1 MRTPHLLTSGILFLL
16 FSSPAFAQNNLALW
30 DVNCLYVT
38 ACTHPQFYWPVDT
51 NVLTESRL
59 IERVE
64 SALRHAGIDSCAD
77 INSPDGASLKKI
89 YEKKFGDASDLR
101 FHRPGV
107 PELRL
112 DIDFCPLKDANQ
124 FILRVQVSLAKKL
137 SLGENSAYY
146 IMADVWE
153 SEPVMRLVSKVNL
166 PDNLTETVLEQV
178 RVFIAAKSA
187 SKPSDVNQISPQ
199 FIKSSVEINTKTEKQ
214 KNVEATFVASKN
226 SQIFHKA
233 SCSSAKRISPNNL
246 VSYATRDEAIA
257 AGKRPCERCNP

>member
-89 YEKKFGDASDLR
+89 YEKK
-101 FHRPGV
+101 
-107 PELRL
+107 
-112 DIDFCPLKDANQ
+112 
-124 FILRVQVSLAKKL
+124 
-137 SLGENSAYY
+137 
-146 IMADVWE
+146 
-153 SEPVMRLVSKVNL
+153 
-166 PDNLTETVLEQV
+166 
-178 RVFIAAKSA
+178 
-187 SKPSDVNQISPQ
+187 
-199 FIKSSVEINTKTEKQ
+199 
-214 KNVEATFVASKN
+214 
-226 SQIFHKA
+226 
-233 SCSSAKRISPNNL
+233 
-246 VSYATRDEAIA
+246 
-257 AGKRPCERCNP
+257 